1 MDLFRCLFLLE
12 KTHKRK
18 ACGLRPPP
26 EKRKERNIMD
36 FVCFTDKVKN
46 GILTR
51 LEDVVSVHVQEV
63 NKNNGI
69 KLHGLSIVKKE
80 QSVSPT
86 IYLEVFFR
94 LYEEGMSLSKIVS
107 IILEMYDKGTP
118 KDNMSMNFFKD
129 FEQVKS
135 KISYKIVNT
144 KKNEDLLEQI
154 PHIRF
159 LDLSIC
165 FFYPYFHK
173 NLGNGSILIYNNHVD
188 LWHTDKR
195 ELYALARENTPNIF
209 IPEFKSM
216 KEVIESY
223 APDTHLD
230 LKEMAS
236 DIPMYVLSNQKHC
249 FGATCMIYPQ
259 VLQNISKNFDRNF
272 IVLPS
277 SIHEVIL
284 LPASSGGN
292 RRELRAI
299 VHDVN
304 QTALAPDEILSESIY
319 YYDNRSAKLK
329 NI

>member
-1 MDLFRCLFLLE
+1 
-12 KTHKRK
+12 
-18 ACGLRPPP
+18 
-26 EKRKERNIMD
+26 MD
-36 FVCFTDKVKN
+36 FGCFTEKVKR
-46 GILTR
+46 GVLTK
-51 LEDVVSVHVQEV
+51 LDDTASVHVQEV

-69 KLHGLSIVKKE
+69 KLHGLSIMRKG
-80 QSVSPT
+80 QPLSPT
-86 IYLEVFFR
+86 VYLEVFFR
-94 LYEEGMSLSKIVS
+94 LYVEGMSLSKIVT

-118 KDNMSMNFFKD
+118 KENMSMNFFKD
-129 FEQVKS
+129 FEQVKN

-144 KKNEDLLEQI
+144 KKNEELLEQI

-188 LWHTDKR
+188 LWRTDKR
-195 ELYALARENTPNIF
+195 ELYALARANTPKIF
-209 IPEFKSM
+209 LPEFKSM
-216 KEVIESY
+216 PEVIESY

-230 LKEMAS
+230 LKDMAAE
-236 DIPMYVLSNQKHC
+236 IPMYVLSNQKHC

-259 VLQNISKNFDRNF
+259 VLQNISKNFEKNF
-272 IVLPS
+272 FILPS

-304 QTALAPDEILSESIY
+304 RTALAPDEILSDSIY
-319 YYDNRSAKLK
+319 YYDNRSAKLR
-329 NI
+329 NL